1 MTDTKLDLVSDIDMY
16 QFIEK
21 RYEKD
26 KGIVK
31 LIIIIYMEFYD
42 KDKQSKCIVYK
53 IQITYMDGKCLNIFL
68 LVNLSG

>member
-1 MTDTKLDLVSDIDMY
+1 MLADVYEELTNICIGYYGLNPCHYFSRPGLIWEAMLKMTDTKLDLVSDIDMY

-31 LIIIIYMEFYD
+31 LII
-42 KDKQSKCIVYK
+42 
-53 IQITYMDGKCLNIFL
+53 T
-68 LVNLSG
+68 

>member
-31 LIIIIYMEFYD
+31 LIII
-42 KDKQSKCIVYK
+42 
-53 IQITYMDGKCLNIFL
+53 
-68 LVNLSG
+68 

>member
-1 MTDTKLDLVSDIDMY
+1 
-16 QFIEK
+16 
-21 RYEKD
+21 
-26 KGIVK
+26 
-31 LIIIIYMEFYD
+31 MEFYD